1 MVRKPASGEKP
12 VKRKLCGN
20 PKKNKQPCG
29 LPAGYGTDH
38 PGRSGCYLHMG
49 NTKQV
54 SYGAAMDEGRDM
66 VETLRGMGVEMD
78 IDPLDALVWA
88 VRDIAGRVAWHAA
101 QIARWQILDMDGKE
115 NPLTLDQQEFY
126 ARYQSERDALVKAA
140 TSAQRAGVLERAVT
154 LSEQQAE
161 QLANAVDQ
169 ILAALRLTE
178 EQRAMVP
185 DVVPAVLRAQA
196 VRVPLLEGT
205 FSVDDEMN
213 DALVQARANHRRDH
227 A

>member
-1 MVRKPASGEKP
+1 
-12 VKRKLCGN
+12 
-20 PKKNKQPCG
+20 
-29 LPAGYGTDH
+29 
-38 PGRSGCYLHMG
+38 
-49 NTKQV
+49 
-54 SYGAAMDEGRDM
+54 
-66 VETLRGMGVEMD
+66 MD

-101 QIARWQILDMDGKE
+101 QIARWQILDLDGKE

-126 ARYQSERDALVKAA
+126 ARYQAERDALVKAA